1 MIAIFQELIY
11 GQFLQVLY
19 KGIYVYNH
27 LIPRTDKFQ
36 RIGIRGL
43 YTYLLQGRIFL
54 RHRKHSAQEYY
65 SNFFFLLLGR
75 QK

>member
-11 GQFLQVLY
+11 GQFLQALY

-36 RIGIRGL
+36 KPEIPG
-43 YTYLLQGRIFL
+43 
-54 RHRKHSAQEYY
+54 
-65 SNFFFLLLGR
+65 
-75 QK
+75 